1 MDKRLFIFVEG
12 LDDAR
17 FFRSIVK
24 PRLKH
29 RYRSVEIVMY
39 ACMKHEKATE
49 FVKGIRKMGH
59 DYIIAADIDQAPTV
73 QVKKGIVRGRF
84 DDAEWSRIFIVIR
97 EIESWYLA
105 GLRPEDAGRLGIPEL
120 PGTDEI
126 TKEEFNRLMP
136 RSYRSRI
143 AFLIDLT
150 RYYSFETGRLKNRS
164 FDFFAGHL
172 FLG

>member
-1 MDKRLFIFVEG
+1 MEKRLFIFVEG

-24 PRLKH
+24 PRLKG

-49 FVKGIRKMGH
+49 FVRGIRKMGH

-73 QVKKGIVRGRF
+73 QEKKGIVRGRF
-84 DDAEWSRIFIVIR
+84 YDAEWSRIFVVVM

-105 GLRPEDAGRLGIPEL
+105 GLKPEDAARLGIPEL
-120 PGTDEI
+120 AATDGI
-126 TKEEFNRLMP
+126 TKEDFNRLMP
-136 RSYRSRI
+136 RAYRSRI

-150 RYYSFETGRLKNRS
+150 RYFSSDAARIKNRS

-172 FLG
+172 FL